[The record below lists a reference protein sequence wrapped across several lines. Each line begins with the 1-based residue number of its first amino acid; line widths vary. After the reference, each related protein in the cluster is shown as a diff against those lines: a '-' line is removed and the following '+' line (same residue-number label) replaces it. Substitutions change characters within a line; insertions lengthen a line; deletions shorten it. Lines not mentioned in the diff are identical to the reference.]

1 MYSYYFSTEYIF
13 RATFPFILRQI
24 VYKLLKMKKLT
35 YLTFSLFSIFS
46 FAQEVSTER
55 VQTVLATLA
64 SDEMKGR
71 EIGTAENDNAANY
84 IAKLF
89 KENNLDFC
97 TGNSYLVPFEYKG
110 KTVYNVCG
118 VKKGKTEKFLGFSG
132 HFDHIGTSNNLKDNI
147 YNGAD
152 DDASGITTLVGI
164 ADYFKNKKPEF
175 SLVFM
180 AFNGEEKGM
189 LGSRA
194 ISKDENLNPIYDKMT
209 ALFNF
214 EMVAT
219 ESAFG
224 KNALFM
230 TGDEFSDLDELF
242 NKNAANGLKI
252 NPDPY
257 ASEQLFYRSDNVSFV
272 KKKIIAHSFSTV
284 DMTKATHYHHEND
297 DVNVVDFEN
306 LTTIINNFGKTLDKL
321 SPKNFEPK
329 YNDKVKF

>member
-1 MYSYYFSTEYIF
+1 
-13 RATFPFILRQI
+13 
-24 VYKLLKMKKLT
+24 MKKLT
-35 YLTFSLFSIFS
+35 YLTFSLFSVLA
-46 FAQEVSTER
+46 FAQEVPQER
-55 VQTVLATLA
+55 IKTVLSTLA

-71 EIGTAENDNAANY
+71 EIGTQENENAANY

-89 KENNLDFC
+89 KENNLEYC
-97 TGNSYLVPFEYKG
+97 TGNSYLVPFDYKG
-110 KTVYNVCG
+110 KTAYNVCG
-118 VKKGKTEKFLGFSG
+118 LRKGKTDKYLGFSG
-132 HFDHIGTSNNLKDNI
+132 HFDHIGTSNNPKDNI

-164 ADYFKNKKPEF
+164 ADYFKKKNPEF
-175 SLVFM
+175 SMVFI
-180 AFNGEEKGM
+180 AFNREEKGM

-194 ISKDENLNPIYDKMT
+194 ISTDKNLDKIYENMT

-242 NKNAANGLKI
+242 NKNAVNGLKV

-257 ASEQLFYRSDNVSFV
+257 AAQQLFYRSDNVSFV

-297 DVNVVDFEN
+297 DVNVVDFAN
-306 LTTIINNFGKTLDKL
+306 LTQIINNFGKTLEKL
-321 SPKNFEPK
+321 SPQNFAPK

>member
-1 MYSYYFSTEYIF
+1 M
-13 RATFPFILRQI
+13 
-24 VYKLLKMKKLT
+24 
-35 YLTFSLFSIFS
+35 
-46 FAQEVSTER
+46 
-55 VQTVLATLA
+55 A

-71 EIGTAENDNAANY
+71 EIGTTENDSAANY

-89 KENNLDFC
+89 KENNLEYC
-97 TGNSYLVPFEYKG
+97 TGNSYLVPFDYKG
-110 KTVYNVCG
+110 KTAYNVCG
-118 VKKGKTEKFLGFSG
+118 VKKGKTDKYLGFSG
-132 HFDHIGTSNNLKDNI
+132 HFDHIGMSKDPKDNI

-164 ADYFKNKKPEF
+164 ADYFKDKKPDF
-175 SLVFM
+175 SMVFM

-189 LGSRA
+189 LGSKA
-194 ISKDENLNPIYDKMT
+194 ISKDQNLDKIYNNMT
-209 ALFNF
+209 TLFNF

-257 ASEQLFYRSDNVSFV
+257 ASEQLFYRSDNVNFV

-284 DMTKATHYHHEND
+284 DMTKVTHYHHEND
-297 DVNVVDFEN
+297 DINVVDFDN
-306 LTTIINNFGKTLDKL
+306 LTQIVNNFGKTLEKL
-321 SPKNFEPK
+321 NPKNFTPK
-329 YNDKVKF
+329 YNEKVKF

>member
-1 MYSYYFSTEYIF
+1 
-13 RATFPFILRQI
+13 
-24 VYKLLKMKKLT
+24 MKKLT
-35 YLTFSLFSIFS
+35 YLALS
-46 FAQEVSTER
+46 FCSVLTLAQEVSKER
-55 VQTVLATLA
+55 VTTILSTLA

-71 EIGTAENDNAANY
+71 EIGTPENDKAAEY

-89 KENNLDFC
+89 KENNLEYC
-97 TGNSYLVPFEYKG
+97 TGNSYLIPFEYKG
-110 KTVYNVCG
+110 KKAYNVCG
-118 VKKGKTEKFLGFSG
+118 IKKGKTDQYLGFSG
-132 HFDHIGTSNNLKDNI
+132 HFDHIGTSDKTGDNI

-152 DDASGITTLVGI
+152 DDASGITTLAGI

-175 SLVFM
+175 SMVFM

-194 ISKDENLNPIYDKMT
+194 ISTDPDLDKIYNNMT

-219 ESAFG
+219 ESQFG

-230 TGDEFSDLDELF
+230 TGDEFSDFDELF
-242 NKNAANGLKI
+242 NQYAANGLKI

-257 ASEQLFYRSDNVSFV
+257 AAQKLFYRSDNVSFV

-284 DMTKATHYHHEND
+284 DMTKASHYHNESD
-297 DVNVVDFEN
+297 DVKVVDFDN
-306 LTTIINNFGKTLDKL
+306 LTTIINNVGKTLEKL
-321 SPKNFEPK
+321 TPKNFAPK

>member
-1 MYSYYFSTEYIF
+1 
-13 RATFPFILRQI
+13 
-24 VYKLLKMKKLT
+24 MKKLT

-55 VQTVLATLA
+55 IQTVLSTLA

-89 KENNLDFC
+89 KENNLEYC
-97 TGNSYLVPFEYKG
+97 TGNSYLVPFDYKG
-110 KTVYNVCG
+110 KTAYNVCG

-132 HFDHIGTSNNLKDNI
+132 HFDHIGTSNNPQDNI

-297 DVNVVDFEN
+297 DIHIVDFNN

-321 SPKNFEPK
+321 SPKNFAPK
-329 YNDKVKF
+329 YNDKVRF

>member
-1 MYSYYFSTEYIF
+1 
-13 RATFPFILRQI
+13 
-24 VYKLLKMKKLT
+24 MKKLT
-35 YLTFSLFSIFS
+35 YITFTLFSVFS
-46 FAQEVSTER
+46 FAQEVSQER
-55 VQTVLATLA
+55 IKTVLSTLA

-71 EIGTAENDNAANY
+71 EIGTQENDNAAGY

-89 KENNLDFC
+89 KENNLEYC
-97 TGNSYLVPFEYKG
+97 TGNSYLVPFDYKG

-118 VKKGKTEKFLGFSG
+118 VKKGKTNQYLGFSG
-132 HFDHIGTSNNLKDNI
+132 HFDHIGTSDNPKDNI

-164 ADYFKNKKPEF
+164 ADYFKTEKPEF
-175 SLVFM
+175 SMVFM

-194 ISKDENLNPIYDKMT
+194 ISADKNLDQIYNNMT

-230 TGDEFSDLDELF
+230 TGDEFSDLDELV
-242 NKNAANGLKI
+242 NKNAVNGLKV

-257 ASEQLFYRSDNVSFV
+257 AAQQLFYRSDNVSFV

-297 DVNVVDFEN
+297 DVNIVDFSN
-306 LTTIINNFGKTLDKL
+306 LTQIINNFGKTLEKL
-321 SPKNFEPK
+321 SPKNFAPK

>member
-1 MYSYYFSTEYIF
+1 
-13 RATFPFILRQI
+13 
-24 VYKLLKMKKLT
+24 MKKLT
-35 YLTFSLFSIFS
+35 YLTFSLFSLFT
-46 FAQEVSTER
+46 FAQEVSKER
-55 VQTVLATLA
+55 IQTVLSTLA

-71 EIGTAENDNAANY
+71 EIGTQENENAANY

-89 KENNLDFC
+89 KENNLEYC
-97 TGNSYLVPFEYKG
+97 TGNSYLIPFDYKG

-118 VKKGKTEKFLGFSG
+118 IKKGKTDKYLGFSG
-132 HFDHIGTSNNLKDNI
+132 HFDHIGTSKNPKDNI

-164 ADYFKNKKPEF
+164 ADYFKDKTPDF
-175 SLVFM
+175 SMVFM

-194 ISKDENLNPIYDKMT
+194 ISKDQNLDKIYNNLT
-209 ALFNF
+209 TLFNF

-230 TGDEFSDLDELF
+230 TGDEVSDLDELF

-252 NPDPY
+252 NADPY
-257 ASEQLFYRSDNVSFV
+257 SSEQLFYRSDNVSFV

-284 DMTKATHYHHEND
+284 DMTKATHYHNESD
-297 DVNVVDFEN
+297 DVHVVDFDN
-306 LTTIINNFGKTLDKL
+306 LTQIINNFGKTLEKL
-321 SPKNFEPK
+321 TPNNFAPK
-329 YNDKVKF
+329 YNEKVRF

>member
-1 MYSYYFSTEYIF
+1 
-13 RATFPFILRQI
+13 
-24 VYKLLKMKKLT
+24 MKKLT
-35 YLTFSLFSIFS
+35 YLVLSLFSATA

-55 VQTVLATLA
+55 IKTVISTLA

-71 EIGTAENDNAANY
+71 EIGTPENDNAANY

-89 KENNLDFC
+89 KENNLEYC
-97 TGNSYLVPFEYKG
+97 TGNSYLVPFDYKG
-110 KTVYNVCG
+110 KTAYNVCG
-118 VKKGKTEKFLGFSG
+118 IKKGKSEKTLGFSG
-132 HFDHIGTSNNLKDNI
+132 HFDHIGVSKKGGEDII

-175 SLVFM
+175 SMVFM

-189 LGSRA
+189 LGSTA
-194 ISKDENLNPIYDKMT
+194 IAEDKGLDKIYNNLA

-219 ESAFG
+219 ESEFG
-224 KNALFM
+224 KNAVFI

-242 NKNAANGLKI
+242 NQNAVNGLKI
-252 NPDPY
+252 HPDPY

-272 KKKIIAHSFSTV
+272 KKKIIAHSISTA
-284 DMTKATHYHHEND
+284 DMSKIKHYHQLND
-297 DVNVVDFEN
+297 DINIVDFDN
-306 LTTIINNFGKTLDKL
+306 LTQLINNFGKTLEKL
-321 SPKNFEPK
+321 NTKNFNPK
-329 YNDKVKF
+329 YNDKVKFN

>member
-1 MYSYYFSTEYIF
+1 
-13 RATFPFILRQI
+13 
-24 VYKLLKMKKLT
+24 MKKLT
-35 YLTFSLFSIFS
+35 YLTFSLLSIFS
-46 FAQEVSTER
+46 FAQEVSQER
-55 VQTVLATLA
+55 IKTVISTLA

-71 EIGTAENDNAANY
+71 EIGTQENENAANY

-89 KENNLDFC
+89 KENDLEYC
-97 TGNSYLVPFEYKG
+97 TGNSYLVPFDYKG

-118 VKKGKTEKFLGFSG
+118 LKKGKTDKFLGFSG
-132 HFDHIGTSNNLKDNI
+132 HFDHIGTSNNPKDNI

-164 ADYFKNKKPEF
+164 ADYFKNKKPDF
-175 SLVFM
+175 SMVFM

-189 LGSRA
+189 LGSKA
-194 ISKDENLNPIYDKMT
+194 ISKDQNLDKIYNNLT

-257 ASEQLFYRSDNVSFV
+257 ASEQLFYRSDNVNFV

-297 DVNVVDFEN
+297 DINVVDFDN
-306 LTTIINNFGKTLDKL
+306 LTQIINNFGKTLEKL
-321 SPKNFEPK
+321 TTKNFAPK
-329 YNDKVKF
+329 YNDKVRF

>member
-1 MYSYYFSTEYIF
+1 
-13 RATFPFILRQI
+13 
-24 VYKLLKMKKLT
+24 MKKLT

-55 VQTVLATLA
+55 IQTVLSTLA

-89 KENNLDFC
+89 KENNLEYC
-97 TGNSYLVPFEYKG
+97 TGNSYLVPFDYKG

-132 HFDHIGTSNNLKDNI
+132 HFDHIGTSNNPQDNI

-164 ADYFKNKKPEF
+164 ADYFKNKNPEF

-297 DVNVVDFEN
+297 DIHVVDFNN

-321 SPKNFEPK
+321 SPKNFAPK
-329 YNDKVKF
+329 YNDKVRF

>member
-1 MYSYYFSTEYIF
+1 
-13 RATFPFILRQI
+13 
-24 VYKLLKMKKLT
+24 MKKLT
-35 YLTFSLFSIFS
+35 YLTFSLFSVFS
-46 FAQEVSTER
+46 FAQEVSKER
-55 VQTVLATLA
+55 VRTVLVTLA

-71 EIGTAENDNAANY
+71 EIGTQENENAANY
-84 IAKLF
+84 IAALF
-89 KENNLDFC
+89 KENNLEYC

-110 KTVYNVCG
+110 KTTYNVCG
-118 VKKGKTEKFLGFSG
+118 VKKGKTDKYLGFSG
-132 HFDHIGTSNNLKDNI
+132 HFDHIGMSKNPKDNV

-164 ADYFKNKKPEF
+164 ADYFKNKNPEF
-175 SLVFM
+175 SMVFM

-189 LGSRA
+189 LGSKA
-194 ISKDENLNPIYDKMT
+194 ISTNPSLDKIYNNMT

-242 NKNAANGLKI
+242 NKNAANGLKV

-257 ASEQLFYRSDNVSFV
+257 AAQQLFYRSDNVSFV

-284 DMTKATHYHHEND
+284 DMTKATHYHNESD
-297 DVNVVDFEN
+297 DVNVVDFDN
-306 LTTIINNFGKTLDKL
+306 LTQIINNFGNTLEKL
-321 SPKNFEPK
+321 TPKNFAPR
-329 YNDKVKF
+329 YNEKVRF

>member
-1 MYSYYFSTEYIF
+1 
-13 RATFPFILRQI
+13 
-24 VYKLLKMKKLT
+24 MKKLT
-35 YLTFSLFSIFS
+35 YLTFTLFSIFS
-46 FAQEVSTER
+46 FAQEVSKER
-55 VQTVLATLA
+55 VQTVLSTLA

-71 EIGTAENDNAANY
+71 EIGTQENENAANY

-89 KENNLDFC
+89 KENNLEYC
-97 TGNSYLVPFEYKG
+97 TGNSYLVPFDYKG
-110 KTVYNVCG
+110 KTAYNVCG
-118 VKKGKTEKFLGFSG
+118 IKKGKTDKYLGFSG
-132 HFDHIGTSNNLKDNI
+132 HFDHIGTSNNPKDNI

-164 ADYFKNKKPEF
+164 ADYFKNKKPDF
-175 SLVFM
+175 SMVFI

-194 ISKDENLNPIYDKMT
+194 ISQDKNLDKIYNNLT
-209 ALFNF
+209 TLFNF

-219 ESAFG
+219 QSQFG
-224 KNALFM
+224 KNGLFM

-242 NKNAANGLKI
+242 NQNAVNGLKI

-284 DMTKATHYHHEND
+284 DMTKATHYHNESD

-306 LTTIINNFGKTLDKL
+306 MTQIINNFGKTLEKL
-321 SPKNFEPK
+321 NPKNFTPK

>member
-1 MYSYYFSTEYIF
+1 
-13 RATFPFILRQI
+13 
-24 VYKLLKMKKLT
+24 MKKLT
-35 YLTFSLFSIFS
+35 YLTFTLFSIFS
-46 FAQEVSTER
+46 FAQEVSSER
-55 VQTVLATLA
+55 VRNVLSTLA

-71 EIGTAENDNAANY
+71 EIGTVENDNAANY

-97 TGNSYLVPFEYKG
+97 TGNSYLVPFDYKG
-110 KTVYNVCG
+110 KTAYNVCG

-132 HFDHIGTSNNLKDNI
+132 HFDHIGISNNPKDNI

-175 SLVFM
+175 SLVFI

>member
-1 MYSYYFSTEYIF
+1 
-13 RATFPFILRQI
+13 
-24 VYKLLKMKKLT
+24 MKKLT
-35 YLTFSLFSIFS
+35 YLTLTLFSALT

-55 VQTVLATLA
+55 VKTVISTLA
-64 SDEMKGR
+64 SDDMKGR
-71 EIGTAENDNAANY
+71 EIGTPENENAANY

-89 KENNLDFC
+89 KDNNLDYC
-97 TGNSYLVPFEYKG
+97 TGNSYLVPFDYKG

-118 VKKGKTEKFLGFSG
+118 IKKGKSEKTLGFSG
-132 HFDHIGTSNNLKDNI
+132 HFDHIGTNKNSGDNI

-164 ADYFKNKKPEF
+164 SDYFKDKKPEF
-175 SLVFM
+175 SLLFM

-194 ISKDENLNPIYDKMT
+194 ISEDKNLDKIYRNLS

-219 ESAFG
+219 ESEFG
-224 KNALFM
+224 KNAVFI

-252 NPDPY
+252 YPDPY
-257 ASEQLFYRSDNVSFV
+257 SSEQLFYRSDNVSFV
-272 KKKIIAHSFSTV
+272 KKKIIAHSISTA
-284 DMTKATHYHHEND
+284 DMSKIKHYHQVND
-297 DVNVVDFEN
+297 DMSNVDVEN
-306 LTTIINNFGKTLDKL
+306 MTQIINNFAKTLEKL
-321 SPKNFEPK
+321 NPKNFNPK
-329 YNDKVKF
+329 YNDKVKLN